1 MINDKKISNE
11 DILINKSWMN
21 YRLRLYELDV
31 LLLDSNE
38 FIEKKN
44 RIKFGSATVCQV
56 WMTLLPFDPLT
67 SQCASNRIYRSN
79 GMHFI

>member
-31 LLLDSNE
+31 LLLNSNE
-38 FIEKKN
+38 FTEKKIWF
-44 RIKFGSATVCQV
+44 RHCLSGLDDFATV
-56 WMTLLPFDPLT
+56 
-67 SQCASNRIYRSN
+67 
-79 GMHFI
+79 

>member
-31 LLLDSNE
+31 LLLNSNE
-38 FIEKKN
+38 FTEKKKYN
-44 RIKFGSATVCQV
+44 KIWFRHCLSGLDDFATV
-56 WMTLLPFDPLT
+56 
-67 SQCASNRIYRSN
+67 
-79 GMHFI
+79 